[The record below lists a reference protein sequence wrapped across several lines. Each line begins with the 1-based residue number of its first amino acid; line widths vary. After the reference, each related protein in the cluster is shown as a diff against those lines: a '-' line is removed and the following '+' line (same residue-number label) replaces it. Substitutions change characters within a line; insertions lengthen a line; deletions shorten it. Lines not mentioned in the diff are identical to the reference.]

1 MKKLLIIPMLFA
13 CYIGMGQSKRDL
25 ALKNQQY
32 AQLTQRPILLDNI
45 DLRVAGHDFPEP
57 MNWEDANR
65 ICNSIGWILPNKTQ
79 MLYMQ
84 RSKDKIKGFKKGAV
98 YWGSELTA
106 DKAWGFDFDDVGYS
120 YCKPY
125 LKSTLKYVRAVR

>member
-1 MKKLLIIPMLFA
+1 MKKVLFIPLLFA
-13 CYIGMGQSKRDL
+13 CFMGMGQSTR
-25 ALKNQQY
+25 ALKNQEY
-32 AQLTQRPILLDNI
+32 SIFTLRSFFLDNV
-45 DLRVAGHDFPEP
+45 DLHVAGRDFPEP
-57 MNWEDANR
+57 MNWVDANR
-65 ICNSIGWILPNKTQ
+65 ICKAIGWKLPNKVQ

-84 RSKDKIKGFKKGAV
+84 RSKDKIIGFKKGAV

-120 YCKPY
+120 YCKPF